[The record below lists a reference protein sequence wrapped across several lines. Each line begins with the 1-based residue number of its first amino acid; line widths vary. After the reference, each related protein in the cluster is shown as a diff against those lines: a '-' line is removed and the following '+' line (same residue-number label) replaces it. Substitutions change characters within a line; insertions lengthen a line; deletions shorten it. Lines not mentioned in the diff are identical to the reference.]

1 MTNCRA
7 LPARTLSLALAVT
20 AAALGLVTAGRAVQ
34 RDPAA
39 VAYVTPAKFKWRD
52 PTDQVATNQ
61 TILLGDPNK
70 PELYIYINKFKPGR
84 FGNPHYHPNDRFI
97 TVIDG
102 AAWRG
107 TGPVLDPTH
116 AARVPKGTFMIDH
129 AAKVH
134 WDGTKE
140 EDVGYL
146 IAGIGPAT
154 NIEVPKSNGAWAGGD
169 PAASTILL

>member
-1 MTNCRA
+1 MTNRRA
-7 LPARTLSLALAVT
+7 LPHLTLAITLAVT
-20 AAALGLVTAGRAVQ
+20 AAALGLVTAG
-34 RDPAA
+34 
-39 VAYVTPAKFKWRD
+39 
-52 PTDQVATNQ
+52 
-61 TILLGDPNK
+61 
-70 PELYIYINKFKPGR
+70 
-84 FGNPHYHPNDRFI
+84 
-97 TVIDG
+97 G

-140 EDVGYL
+140 ESGAYL

-154 NIEVPKSNGAWAGGD
+154 NIEVPKSNGAWSGGD
-169 PAASTILL
+169 PAAATIMLPDQIPWQDHGSFRPASLAGHPDKPGLLV